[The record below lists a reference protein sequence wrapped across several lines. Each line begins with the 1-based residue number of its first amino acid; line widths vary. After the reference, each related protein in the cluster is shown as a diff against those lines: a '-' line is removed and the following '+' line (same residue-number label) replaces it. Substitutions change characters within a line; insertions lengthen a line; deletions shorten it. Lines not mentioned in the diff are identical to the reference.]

1 MAKALRTSKFFNLK
15 NLKPSDGFATIVCND
30 GDCSIDSNVE
40 ILGIEINFSGKAE
53 ITPTLPDNWI
63 MQGNQNKLL
72 IFTLQNAPLQK
83 HSLFNYIGEINIVKS
98 VIANKNGLK
107 INYFIEDSK
116 SNWLTESLN
125 FDINTSQ
132 WKDIKDFRKKGE
144 VKKTS
149 YNLPDYDLPKVNK
162 KQLKQIRRRATTT
175 APTYTTGGGSTSGS
189 GGSGGY

>member
-1 MAKALRTSKFFNLK
+1 MAKAIKTGKFYNFNK
-15 NLKPSDGFATIVCND
+15 TNYADGLAKITCND
-30 GDCSIDSNVE
+30 GLCAIDSNVE
-40 ILGIEINFSGKAE
+40 IMGIEIHFTGKVQ
-53 ITPTLPDNWI
+53 ITPDLPDNWI

-132 WKDIKDFRKKGE
+132 WKDIKDFRKKVE